1 MTDCRIWVRPER
13 VFGTE
18 EYSGWVARSKS
29 TLRPISVT
37 WCLNLH
43 LSRVLT
49 ETELS
54 SEETETESREQGQRQ
69 HGLFYPSF
77 EKSSA
82 LCRGTAWIFRL
93 ILLYEEDPPDLRYK
107 QLRQEISTQSYKT
120 NKQPSNFDSDQRD
133 SVAAVALNHYNITI
147 ATHETN
153 KQDRSYWQ
161 HVLV

>member
-107 QLRQEISTQSYKT
+107 QLRQELSAIILKSVSNRPSQFHQLTYQVRRRTCLQKTQQFWFRPT
-120 NKQPSNFDSDQRD
+120 WQCR
-133 SVAAVALNHYNITI
+133 
-147 ATHETN
+147 
-153 KQDRSYWQ
+153 RSCSKS
-161 HVLV
+161 L